1 MRVEWFSGLIHRL
14 AGGSVTARRQR
25 YSRCRL
31 EFLVGLVRT
40 GCGVIRAV
48 GVIVLGVKK
57 FGYEMNWIIR
67 RVKT

>member
-1 MRVEWFSGLIHRL
+1 MVLKSDTPPGGGLVI
-14 AGGSVTARRQR
+14 ARRQH
-25 YSRCRL
+25 YSKARL